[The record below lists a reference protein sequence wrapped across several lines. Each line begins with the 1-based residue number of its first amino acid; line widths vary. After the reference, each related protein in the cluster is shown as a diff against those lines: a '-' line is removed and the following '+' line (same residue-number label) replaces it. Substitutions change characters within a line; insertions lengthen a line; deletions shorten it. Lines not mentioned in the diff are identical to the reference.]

1 MSVLAGTTDKD
12 ARVRFAALK
21 TLIDISNDSE
31 VIASALMTALEDP
44 EDEIANW
51 AGKHIIKMGPTAVKQ
66 LATHLKNEKTRL
78 RALNLL
84 GEIGPG
90 AREVIP
96 DVIELAKSKDANV
109 RAAVISCLVQICSKG
124 PKLSTLD
131 SRLRSYLDVA
141 FKRYDSNGDG
151 ELAESEIGAMRTK
164 PDGADAD
171 LDGKISRREYERWFA
186 KKYAGR
192 LNTAEPRPAP
202 IPVERLRPPSERG
215 GR

>member
-1 MSVLAGTTDKD
+1 M
-12 ARVRFAALK
+12 RAL
-21 TLIDISNDSE
+21 LDISDDGE

-44 EDEIANW
+44 EDDIANW
-51 AGKHIIKMGPTAVKQ
+51 AGKHIVKMGPAAVRQ

-78 RALNLL
+78 RALGLL
-84 GEIGPG
+84 GDIGPG

-96 DVIELAKSKDANV
+96 DVIELAKNKDANV
-109 RAAVISCLVQICSKG
+109 RAAVISCLVKICSNG

-131 SRLRSYLDVA
+131 SRLRSYLDVT
-141 FKRYDSNGDG
+141 FKRNDSNGDG
-151 ELAESEIGAMRTK
+151 QLAEGEIGAMRTK

-171 LDGKISRREYERWFA
+171 LNGKISRREYERWFA

-192 LNTAEPRPAP
+192 LSTSEPRPATVP
-202 IPVERLRPPSERG
+202 AERLRPPSERG